1 MNGISAVTGRPID
14 DEAHLRQSLADIL
27 TTPIGSRVMRRD
39 YGSLLPELI
48 DQPFNA
54 LTRLRLYA
62 AVAGAILR
70 WEPRL
75 QLRKVEILP
84 GDDAGS
90 FVVDLQGV
98 RTDLPKS
105 SDYTRLTLPIRA
117 SYGRAVQ
124 IAA

>member
-1 MNGISAVTGRPID
+1 MNGISALTGRPID

-98 RTDLPKS
+98 RTDLPKG